1 MSEELVSRIS
11 ALLNRD
17 VEVERTKDG
26 KYVVLY
32 MSFSSPP
39 PPKGDTKEEALRLF
53 LEWYEGISQEPLPEV
68 QDGQ

>member
-11 ALLNRD
+11 ALLGRD

-26 KYVVLY
+26 KYVVMF

-39 PPKGDTKEEALRLF
+39 PPKGETKEEALRLF
-53 LEWYEGISQEPLPEV
+53 LEWYEGLCREDLPEV